1 MGYSIPGFVM
11 VDRATTAVV
20 KHRRQARPGVLAAE
34 GVLGLIVLLAILPNA
49 FAPHSALDQDLA
61 TRLRPPA
68 WLAGGSWDHVLGTD
82 ALGRDVLSRIIF
94 GARVSLAVGVMAV
107 VVSGVLGVGLGVIAG
122 YFRGHVDDLIMR
134 VTEVQLSFPFILAAV
149 AIVSVLGAGLRN
161 IILVLG
167 LTGWTTYARV
177 VRGAALA
184 LREQEFLEAARA
196 VGCSHFRV
204 MRRYILPNIMGT
216 VLVLGT
222 FALATFVIAESALS
236 YLGLG
241 VQPPTPTWG
250 GMLADGYLYLRTAW
264 WITTFPGL
272 VLMLTVLSINV
283 IGDWA
288 RDVFDPRLRNIL

>member
-1 MGYSIPGFVM
+1 MGDIV
-11 VDRATTAVV
+11 
-20 KHRRQARPGVLAAE
+20 RRGKRRRSGRPGVRVAT
-34 GVLGLIVLLAILPNA
+34 GVLGLIVLVAIVPGA
-49 FAPHSALDQDLA
+49 FAPHGALDQDLA

-68 WLAGGSWDHVLGTD
+68 WLAGGSWDHLLGTD

-94 GARVSLAVGVMAV
+94 GARVSLAVGLMAV
-107 VVSGVLGVGLGVIAG
+107 LVSGALGVGLGVLAG
-122 YFRGHVDDLIMR
+122 YFRGPIDDVIMR
-134 VTEVQLSFPFILAAV
+134 ITEVQLSFPFILAAV

-167 LTGWTTYARV
+167 VTGWTTYARV

-184 LREQEFLEAARA
+184 LREREFLEAARA
-196 VGCSHFRV
+196 VGCSHLRV
-204 MRRYILPNIMGT
+204 MHRYILPNIMGT

-250 GMLADGYLYLRTAW
+250 GMLSDGYLYLRTAW

-288 RDVFDPRLRNIL
+288 RDVFDPRLRNTL